1 MPIQSTKVAIV
12 TGAARGIGRAIAL
25 RLAGHGHDVVIVDL
39 LEPELTETAKMVEV
53 AGVKALPYIF
63 DVSYF

>member
-25 RLAGHGHDVVIVDL
+25 RLAGHAHYVVIVDL
-39 LEPELTETAKMVEV
+39 LEPELKETAKMLEA
-53 AGVKALPYIF
+53 AGAKALP
-63 DVSYF
+63 VR